1 MEPRGATD
9 VEWAYVARSLVHAG
23 LVCLH
28 PTLAYRLG
36 CRCDA
41 SNAGKQFRYIMAAE
55 AAARA
60 LSINL
65 RAYSH
70 TAYVLPGACP
80 TFKGACR

>member
-1 MEPRGATD
+1 
-9 VEWAYVARSLVHAG
+9 
-23 LVCLH
+23 
-28 PTLAYRLG
+28 
-36 CRCDA
+36 
-41 SNAGKQFRYIMAAE
+41 MAAE

-80 TFKGACR
+80 SFKGAC